1 MPRAKKPEAQ
11 AVAIGV
17 DALIRLAGDRP
28 RPAAA
33 GGVLYELPKATALNK
48 DEVLIAVVD
57 GNEVAVQTVR
67 KPKQQIRGHRLNVVR
82 AGYIARRLAEIEVA
96 VGEMLEAGVGSS
108 GPAEASVLTAEEE
121 RVLASGGFDTSPLR
135 AEETEPLART
145 AIEYARL
152 LQSSLNVEQ
161 AAARLNVDPSR
172 IRQRLAAEPR
182 TLYGVKEG
190 RSWRLPKFQFAGM
203 KLVPGIDQVFAALPR
218 DLHVVAVQRWFTTPH
233 SDLHAD
239 PKEEQSIAPLDWLR
253 TGGAPEVVAELAREI

>member
-17 DALIRLAGDRP
+17 DALIHLAGDRP
-28 RPAAA
+28 KPAA
-33 GGVLYELPKATALNK
+33 GGVRYELPKASALGK
-48 DEVLIAVVD
+48 DEILIAVVD

-67 KPKQQIRGHRLNVVR
+67 KPKQQIRGHAVR

-96 VGEMLEAGVGSS
+96 VGEMLGAGVGTS
-108 GPAEASVLTAEEE
+108 GPTEASVLTAEEE

-145 AIEYARL
+145 ALEYARL

-161 AAARLNVDPSR
+161 AAARLEVNPSR

-190 RSWRLPKFQFAGM
+190 RSWRLPQFQFAGK
-203 KLVPGIDQVFAALPR
+203 KLVPGIDQVLATLPR
-218 DLHVVAVQRWFTTPH
+218 DLHAVAVQRWFTTPH

-239 PKEEQSIAPLDWLR
+239 PEEEQSIAPLDWLR
-253 TGGAPEVVAELAREI
+253 SGGDPEVVAELAREI